1 MKLRELR
8 QGPMSA
14 WPPTFG
20 GAYGAGGQVPVDGV
34 GTLKA
39 VEPSRGRAGVHVAIE
54 YEGRTWTGMMQ
65 WDGKPSVKRMV
76 VVLELHVGEE
86 LRTLANIEVG

>member
-1 MKLRELR
+1 MKVRELR
-8 QGPMSA
+8 YGLMSA

-20 GAYGAGGQVPVDGV
+20 AAYGPGDTFPVGAV

-39 VEPSRGRAGVHVAIE
+39 VQPSRGMAGVHVQIE

-76 VVLELHVGEE
+76 VVLEQHVGEE
-86 LRTLANIEVG
+86 LRTLGDIEVG